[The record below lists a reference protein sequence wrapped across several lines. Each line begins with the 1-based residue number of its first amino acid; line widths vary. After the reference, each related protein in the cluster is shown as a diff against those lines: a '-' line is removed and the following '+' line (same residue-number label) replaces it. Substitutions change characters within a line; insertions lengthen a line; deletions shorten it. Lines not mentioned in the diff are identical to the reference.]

1 MITGDLST
9 PTPSSLMHA
18 QGFKNLVAPRPYSST
33 KSTTAYAPNTIV
45 ILYNKQKEREIILT
59 VK

>member
-1 MITGDLST
+1 
-9 PTPSSLMHA
+9 MHA
-18 QGFKNLVAPRPYSST
+18 QGFKSLVAPRPYSST